1 MPRSDLL
8 TGGLTAALTVVI
20 GLVLDRSLPFDFAA
34 VEAAFA
40 TLITFGVGWWVSKYK
55 PLAVA
60 ITAPVAS
67 LLTVA
72 VGYFL
77 FAVPVDEG
85 LLSTLVAT
93 IAGAILTAG
102 KPPFD
107 ASPLDI
113 DAPAAISTQRKTT
126 YPRG

>member
-1 MPRSDLL
+1 MPRSDLA
-8 TGGLTAALTVVI
+8 TGGLTAALAVII
-20 GLVLDRSLPFDFAA
+20 GLVLNHTTGFDFSA

-67 LLTVA
+67 VVTVFL
-72 VGYFL
+72 GYFF
-77 FAVPVDEG
+77 FAVPIDEG
-85 LLSTLVAT
+85 LLSTLLAT
-93 IAGAILTAG
+93 IAGAVLTYRT
-102 KPPFD
+102 PPYD

-113 DAPAAISTQRKTT
+113 DQPPFTQGTRRRT
-126 YPRG
+126 G